1 MINIKVN
8 NKTHQLQSDSSLQS
22 LLNAL
27 HIPFNGIAVAVNKKI
42 ITQADW
48 EHKTLNEGDDIII
61 ITATQGG

>member
-8 NKTHQLQSDSSLQS
+8 NKTHQLQSNSSLHN

-27 HIPFNGIAVAVNKKI
+27 DIPFDGIAVAVNKKI
-42 ITQADW
+42 ITRADW
-48 EHKTLNEGDDIII
+48 DHKTLNEADDIII

>member
-8 NKTHQLQSDSSLQS
+8 NKTHQLQSGSSLQS

-27 HIPFNGIAVAVNKKI
+27 HISFNGIAVAVNKKI
-42 ITQADW
+42 ITQVDW
-48 EHKTLNEGDDIII
+48 EHKTLSQGDDIII